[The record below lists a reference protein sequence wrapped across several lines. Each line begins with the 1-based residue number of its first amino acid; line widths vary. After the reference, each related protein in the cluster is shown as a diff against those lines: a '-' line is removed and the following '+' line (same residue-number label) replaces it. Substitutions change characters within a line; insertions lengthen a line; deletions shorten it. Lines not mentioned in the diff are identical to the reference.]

1 MKKLR
6 HAFTL
11 IELLAVIAI
20 IALLAGIVAG
30 LQTSSP
36 VGLDGATRQ
45 AQSTFEL
52 ARAKA
57 MLSSNPDPDN
67 VDPKNPVWKLYT
79 PRSRVLILND
89 PNNDGHLRK
98 MAVIVGGQRIA
109 ANSSTQP
116 KSEKNL
122 QESDLVWYTASEPTT
137 LPADFY
143 FVPDGADNQAVTK
156 PILRSDMMNKTF
168 PSTPKMNVLVGTNK
182 AQPSG
187 TGPSWYYYE
196 FLSSGAANMTDR
208 NDVTGARFMITEAQ
222 LNPQSKKLEAK
233 GDKKDIVGGFLI
245 LRPGNL
251 VPINKISEAQ

>member
-6 HAFTL
+6 RAFTL

-20 IALLAGIVAG
+20 VALLAGIVAG

-45 AQSTFEL
+45 AQSVFEL

-57 MLSSNPDPDN
+57 MLSNNPDPDN

-79 PRSRVLILND
+79 PRARVLILNY
-89 PNNDGHLRK
+89 PNDDGHLRK
-98 MAVIVGGQRIA
+98 MTVVVGGQRIA
-109 ANSSTQP
+109 TTSGTQP

-122 QESDLVWYTASEPTT
+122 QESDLVWYSASDPTT
-137 LPADFY
+137 LPADFF
-143 FVPDGADNQAVTK
+143 FVPDGADNTAVTK
-156 PILRSDMMNKTF
+156 AILRSDMLNKTF
-168 PSTPKMNVLVGTNK
+168 TSTQKMNVNVGRRT
-182 AQPSG
+182 AQTSG
-187 TGPSWYYYE
+187 SGPSWYYYE
-196 FLSSGAANMTDR
+196 FLPSGAANMTDR

-222 LNPQSKKLEAK
+222 LNPQTKKLEAK